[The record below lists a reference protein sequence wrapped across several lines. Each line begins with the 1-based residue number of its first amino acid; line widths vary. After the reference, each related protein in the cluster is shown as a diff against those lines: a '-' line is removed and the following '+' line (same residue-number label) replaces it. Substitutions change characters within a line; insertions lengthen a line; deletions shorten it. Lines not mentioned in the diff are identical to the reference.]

1 MKQAESL
8 RYSNDVV
15 TSRNRIVYRVFTV
28 PFNRELV
35 GLPMTLKEMVNAI
48 ERLQAVYLELRDE
61 QDKAK
66 QKIRWAINY
75 LAEKIWSES
84 L

>member
-1 MKQAESL
+1 
-8 RYSNDVV
+8 
-15 TSRNRIVYRVFTV
+15 
-28 PFNRELV
+28 
-35 GLPMTLKEMVNAI
+35 MTLEEMVNAI

-66 QKIRWAINY
+66 QKIKWAINHF
-75 LAEKIWSES
+75 AEKIWSES

>member
-1 MKQAESL
+1 
-8 RYSNDVV
+8 
-15 TSRNRIVYRVFTV
+15 
-28 PFNRELV
+28 
-35 GLPMTLKEMVNAI
+35 MTLEEMVNAI
-48 ERLQAVYLELRDE
+48 ERLQLVYLELRDE

-66 QKIRWAINY
+66 QKIRWAINH